1 MKNAAENFSPELLS
15 YPETDGR
22 SSRAATP
29 EQMAASA
36 KILDRIV
43 ALTSVPV
50 PRSNETASAVEPV
63 LTRVE
68 VAVAGG
74 QATAPQGTAASAAD
88 KRQPRILLIPLEFM
102 AWKQAKSW
110 SYTGNFA
117 IEEGLEANGA
127 DCFVLPAWFEFPADS
142 PDSLLKYA
150 RELCHGREFDQVWV
164 WLTHN
169 RYGDEFFCWL
179 ASLAPVRVG
188 LTMESMEHSAEEL
201 SVFPHFR
208 GRREFVAAQLRYMT
222 HVLVADEIDA
232 ENFAAT
238 LPVKALWYPPMIPR
252 RCVCDRIV
260 RPTADFATFSGALY
274 GSERA
279 ALLACKPLEGLLSM
293 PVLPEQRT
301 TVPQIFDNLHRNVL
315 GELRKQRGCD
325 PGLLAGYVEILRKV
339 RRQLFDLWLEGFR
352 LGFASVNLPS
362 IFKGY
367 AGRVA
372 ESMAAGMAVVSWDT
386 PNRPRNRA
394 LFTADKEIL
403 LFDRRNPDELAR
415 HLRRLKADP
424 SFAMEMATNAR
435 QKILLEH
442 TAEIRTRKILDWL
455 DAGTQPSS
463 ATASPRQAPMPTL
476 MSALPTEAK
485 PTAAQPANRTRVLL
499 IVPEHTAWERAKTLG
514 YAWSFGLEEGL
525 MAGGCEVFLVP
536 AFSGFACSDR
546 RGWLGRVQDLLRL
559 QKFDQVW
566 VNALQVTMEPG
577 LLSLLATLVPVRV
590 AFFDESIDH
599 GVEEMTRDRS
609 LAERKNRVLAQVRD
623 YTHCVCADEKDCR
636 ILAQMGFDHSQWLPG
651 LVPASLG
658 RTEPV
663 LPTRTTACFAVV
675 PNGSLAAWAAQP
687 EHLALLE
694 PLLVTDDA
702 VNVAPRF
709 DQLNREV
716 LSRLPNNAHGGE
728 FPAAALTLHV
738 KFLRTLRIEGLDVLA
753 AKTRQHL
760 AHVVDTVR
768 PGRIME
774 CILVAMAGGVPVIIP
789 RSSAAQLSSVVGEG
803 VYLCYDE
810 ADPGSLKLLL
820 ENLAAQPEQRRQ
832 LVATALVEVR
842 GRFSSATRVAACLEW
857 VRNTPAARH
866 NLSGVEH
873 HEAVAPKPGPTR
885 EEEDAYYRDLFV
897 NHPFWSSKNP
907 NPDESAR
914 WEKISECLK
923 LATQTMG
930 ATALDGLRILDV
942 GCGRGWLT
950 NLVSAHGHAEG
961 VEPVPSVIDHARK
974 LYPKLRFH
982 VGTVGNVLEQHDF
995 KPFDLV
1001 VSSEVIEHVPDAA
1014 KPVFIGQIRQVL
1026 KPGGVV
1032 IITTPRKEI
1041 QPQLQER
1048 GQQSQQPIEQWL
1060 SEAQVRQHFMDSG
1073 FRVIA
1078 NRRVLCDLR
1087 DYSYPAAAAAT
1098 VSHPQVVDLYQVW
1111 CFQAPLQDEAPVQ
1124 PRPVPAL
1131 KPTRASPASTITS
1144 SILGVIFSNDRPLQ
1158 LGGALRSFFARC
1170 QDADR
1175 CQMRVL
1181 YRASSE
1187 YQPLYDTLI
1196 REYPK
1201 VRFVA
1206 EQNFRSDLLKLLSAS
1221 ELVLMMMDDNLFI
1234 RNFTSTEMVE
1244 ALREHPLAVGFS
1256 MRLGRNTTF
1265 CYPLNKTQA
1274 LPSFETETPQ
1284 ILSYDWTRADCDFN
1298 YPLEV
1303 SSSVYR
1309 TAELLPLLREMPFK
1323 NPNTLEGEFAARAP
1337 HFQASHPRLLC
1348 FDLSRAFCNPIN
1360 LVQTVC
1366 QNGVGGNSHHSP
1378 ERLAQQFQAGARLD
1392 VDAYLNFTPTG
1403 CHQEVPLYFRN
1414 TPAPSEPVISVIIPC
1429 YNHGKYLPEAVQ
1441 SVLHQT
1447 FTGWEL
1453 IIINDGSPDN
1463 TSVVA
1468 RQLIQKHPSR
1478 IRLIEKANGGLSSAR
1493 NAGIRAARGEY
1504 IFLLDADDR
1513 ILPTM
1518 LEKTKAV
1525 LDTQP
1530 KVGFAY
1536 THIQHFGALNDVFP
1550 LPDFDRATLISK
1562 DNIVCGNCLVRKAAW
1577 QQAGGYNELMREG
1590 YEDWDFWIGCVEQ
1603 GWEGFCIREPLFCYR
1618 KIATSMLSD
1627 ANQKRE
1633 RLIATIVCN
1642 HPGLYNAQT
1651 RAWAD
1656 DVLHKAA
1663 AQAELASR
1671 NVQSL
1676 ASLRVTYLISSILGV
1691 TGGNQTLLRQADEL
1705 QRRGHDVTIVTYT
1718 PKPNWF
1724 TFKMRVVQVPSGQ
1737 AMAPHVP
1744 PSDVVIST
1752 YFINTHELLAVKA
1765 AVKVYYAQ
1773 GDQFIFADTTL
1784 ADSEEN
1790 QRWRQLSRDSYL
1802 LPQVRFVPNSHN
1814 LARAVENMTGR
1825 KPDGLLPVCTDQTIF
1840 RPLQRSLPGS
1850 KVRILIVGP
1859 DVRGSSAEPLSF
1871 KGIQD
1876 IHDALHL
1883 VVKRHPNFTVVRMS
1897 GSPPEI
1903 FQRFPCEFY
1912 VAPSDEMKTV
1922 LFGTADILIYA
1933 SHYDSCPRPPQEA
1946 MAAGCAVVCTATPG
1960 AMEYCRDGE
1969 NCLLVPIQ
1977 SPQAIADATL
1987 RLMTDRALRDQL
1999 VQGGFATARKYPR
2012 ELEWN
2017 ELETMMHQFVEEA
2030 SNAPTPARA
2039 SLPLHPAQPAVVAMP
2054 PVGKMGSLN

>member
-403 LFDRRNPDELAR
+403 LFDRKNPDELAR

-455 DAGTQPSS
+455 AAGTQPGST
-463 ATASPRQAPMPTL
+463 TASPRQAPMSIL
-476 MSALPTEAK
+476 MSSQPTKAK
-485 PTAAQPANRTRVLL
+485 PAAAQPAN
-499 IVPEHTAWERAKTLG
+499 
-514 YAWSFGLEEGL
+514 
-525 MAGGCEVFLVP
+525 
-536 AFSGFACSDR
+536 
-546 RGWLGRVQDLLRL
+546 
-559 QKFDQVW
+559 
-566 VNALQVTMEPG
+566 
-577 LLSLLATLVPVRV
+577 
-590 AFFDESIDH
+590 
-599 GVEEMTRDRS
+599 
-609 LAERKNRVLAQVRD
+609 
-623 YTHCVCADEKDCR
+623 
-636 ILAQMGFDHSQWLPG
+636 
-651 LVPASLG
+651 
-658 RTEPV
+658 
-663 LPTRTTACFAVV
+663 
-675 PNGSLAAWAAQP
+675 
-687 EHLALLE
+687 
-694 PLLVTDDA
+694 
-702 VNVAPRF
+702 
-709 DQLNREV
+709 
-716 LSRLPNNAHGGE
+716 
-728 FPAAALTLHV
+728 
-738 KFLRTLRIEGLDVLA
+738 
-753 AKTRQHL
+753 
-760 AHVVDTVR
+760 
-768 PGRIME
+768 
-774 CILVAMAGGVPVIIP
+774 
-789 RSSAAQLSSVVGEG
+789 
-803 VYLCYDE
+803 
-810 ADPGSLKLLL
+810 
-820 ENLAAQPEQRRQ
+820 
-832 LVATALVEVR
+832 
-842 GRFSSATRVAACLEW
+842 
-857 VRNTPAARH
+857 
-866 NLSGVEH
+866 
-873 HEAVAPKPGPTR
+873 
-885 EEEDAYYRDLFV
+885 
-897 NHPFWSSKNP
+897 
-907 NPDESAR
+907 
-914 WEKISECLK
+914 
-923 LATQTMG
+923 
-930 ATALDGLRILDV
+930 
-942 GCGRGWLT
+942 
-950 NLVSAHGHAEG
+950 
-961 VEPVPSVIDHARK
+961 
-974 LYPKLRFH
+974 
-982 VGTVGNVLEQHDF
+982 
-995 KPFDLV
+995 
-1001 VSSEVIEHVPDAA
+1001 
-1014 KPVFIGQIRQVL
+1014 
-1026 KPGGVV
+1026 
-1032 IITTPRKEI
+1032 
-1041 QPQLQER
+1041 QE
-1048 GQQSQQPIEQWL
+1048 
-1060 SEAQVRQHFMDSG
+1060 
-1073 FRVIA
+1073 
-1078 NRRVLCDLR
+1078 
-1087 DYSYPAAAAAT
+1087 
-1098 VSHPQVVDLYQVW
+1098 
-1111 CFQAPLQDEAPVQ
+1111 
-1124 PRPVPAL
+1124 
-1131 KPTRASPASTITS
+1131 
-1144 SILGVIFSNDRPLQ
+1144 
-1158 LGGALRSFFARC
+1158 
-1170 QDADR
+1170 
-1175 CQMRVL
+1175 
-1181 YRASSE
+1181 
-1187 YQPLYDTLI
+1187 
-1196 REYPK
+1196 
-1201 VRFVA
+1201 
-1206 EQNFRSDLLKLLSAS
+1206 
-1221 ELVLMMMDDNLFI
+1221 
-1234 RNFTSTEMVE
+1234 
-1244 ALREHPLAVGFS
+1244 
-1256 MRLGRNTTF
+1256 
-1265 CYPLNKTQA
+1265 
-1274 LPSFETETPQ
+1274 
-1284 ILSYDWTRADCDFN
+1284 
-1298 YPLEV
+1298 
-1303 SSSVYR
+1303 
-1309 TAELLPLLREMPFK
+1309 
-1323 NPNTLEGEFAARAP
+1323 
-1337 HFQASHPRLLC
+1337 
-1348 FDLSRAFCNPIN
+1348 
-1360 LVQTVC
+1360 
-1366 QNGVGGNSHHSP
+1366 
-1378 ERLAQQFQAGARLD
+1378 
-1392 VDAYLNFTPTG
+1392 
-1403 CHQEVPLYFRN
+1403 
-1414 TPAPSEPVISVIIPC
+1414 
-1429 YNHGKYLPEAVQ
+1429 
-1441 SVLHQT
+1441 
-1447 FTGWEL
+1447 
-1453 IIINDGSPDN
+1453 
-1463 TSVVA
+1463 
-1468 RQLIQKHPSR
+1468 
-1478 IRLIEKANGGLSSAR
+1478 
-1493 NAGIRAARGEY
+1493 
-1504 IFLLDADDR
+1504 
-1513 ILPTM
+1513 
-1518 LEKTKAV
+1518 
-1525 LDTQP
+1525 
-1530 KVGFAY
+1530 
-1536 THIQHFGALNDVFP
+1536 
-1550 LPDFDRATLISK
+1550 
-1562 DNIVCGNCLVRKAAW
+1562 
-1577 QQAGGYNELMREG
+1577 
-1590 YEDWDFWIGCVEQ
+1590 
-1603 GWEGFCIREPLFCYR
+1603 
-1618 KIATSMLSD
+1618 
-1627 ANQKRE
+1627 RE
-1633 RLIATIVCN
+1633 RLIATIVSN

-1656 DVLHKAA
+1656 DVLRKAA
-1663 AQAELASR
+1663 AQAESTSR
-1671 NVQSL
+1671 NAQSL

-1752 YFINTHELLAVKA
+1752 YFINTHELLAVTA

-1802 LPQVRFVPNSHN
+1802 LPQVRFVPNSYN
-1814 LARAVENMTGR
+1814 LAGAVEKMTGR

-1859 DVRGSSAEPLSF
+1859 DVRGSSAEPLLF

-1883 VVKRHPNFTVVRMS
+1883 
-1897 GSPPEI
+1897 
-1903 FQRFPCEFY
+1903 
-1912 VAPSDEMKTV
+1912 
-1922 LFGTADILIYA
+1922 
-1933 SHYDSCPRPPQEA
+1933 
-1946 MAAGCAVVCTATPG
+1946 
-1960 AMEYCRDGE
+1960 
-1969 NCLLVPIQ
+1969 
-1977 SPQAIADATL
+1977 
-1987 RLMTDRALRDQL
+1987 
-1999 VQGGFATARKYPR
+1999 
-2012 ELEWN
+2012 
-2017 ELETMMHQFVEEA
+2017 
-2030 SNAPTPARA
+2030 
-2039 SLPLHPAQPAVVAMP
+2039 
-2054 PVGKMGSLN
+2054 